1 MAAVFG
7 VKRKVPLKLS
17 VATPTNGDSGGV
29 DVPTGKRCHSKRTRD
44 ELRRDLLLIRAA
56 IHRYKEAADQ
66 GAFQIKVGS
75 EGYPPNLDTLVTGVA
90 TDSGKKL
97 TFLRGIPVDPIAK
110 QEWGVRSSKNTSS
123 WGGQNVFDVFCKS
136 DQVAV
141 DGTKY
146 KDW

>member
-1 MAAVFG
+1 MVILAGSTSPQAKG
-7 VKRKVPLKLS
+7 ATQSERETS
-17 VATPTNGDSGGV
+17 CVAI
-29 DVPTGKRCHSKRTRD
+29 
-44 ELRRDLLLIRAA
+44 LLLIRAA

-110 QEWGVRSSKNTSS
+110 QEWGVLSTKNTSS
-123 WGGQNVFDVFCKS
+123 WGGPNVFDVFCKS